1 MKARVEISRGSY
13 GFGHTWTLVLDG
25 KSQSKSFFLGQDVKF
40 CERVLG
46 MSPRYIVQQIGS
58 GEITIDKYNKRLA
71 RFIIDTLKDEHGLTG
86 RKLMSMESWELCA
99 Q

>member
-58 GEITIDKYNKRLA
+58 GEIQDERVNKRLA
-71 RFIIDTLKDEHGLTG
+71 RFILDTLKSDGLTT
-86 RKLMSMESWELCA
+86 RKLMTMEPWSISAE
-99 Q
+99 